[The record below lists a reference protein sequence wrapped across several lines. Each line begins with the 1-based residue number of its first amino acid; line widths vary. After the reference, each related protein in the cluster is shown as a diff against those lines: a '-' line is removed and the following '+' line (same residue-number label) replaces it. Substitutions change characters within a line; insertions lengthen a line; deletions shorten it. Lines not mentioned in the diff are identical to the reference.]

1 MSRRRRN
8 TAGPRLSMPPPIE
21 LNWEELGAILER
33 AKAALTAEDH
43 TTLKAAMDTLAFVT
57 AELQAKGVSLDRLR
71 RLLFGAK
78 TETTRTI
85 LGSGAAPSAPGAA
98 RSPEGA
104 ADPSDA
110 DAPRRGHGRHR
121 AAAYTG
127 ADLVQV
133 GHPSLHRGDGC
144 PECIKGKVYP
154 LAEPAMLVRITGM
167 APLGATVYERDRL
180 RCNLCGE
187 IFTAPAPEG
196 VGEAK

>member
-1 MSRRRRN
+1 
-8 TAGPRLSMPPPIE
+8 MPPPIE
-21 LNWEELGAILER
+21 LNWDELGAILER

-85 LGSGAAPSAPGAA
+85 LGAGAAPSAPGAA

-104 ADPSDA
+104 AHSA
-110 DAPRRGHGRHR
+110 DTGAPRPGHGRHG

-127 ADLVQV
+127 ADLVRV

-144 PECIKGKVYP
+144 PECLTGKVYP

-167 APLGATVYERDRL
+167 APLGATVYARDRL